1 MVKKQKE
8 EFKMGTK
15 NSNYSDCDFAGWAT
29 KFNVLCADGRIIKH
43 GAFND
48 IDGAKIPLIYNH
60 IHDNLSDVLGHAYME
75 CRDEG
80 VYAYGYFNETE
91 QARIAKE
98 AVQHGDMDSLSIWA
112 NHLKQVG
119 PYVEHGE
126 IKELSLVLAGAN
138 PGAYIEDVALA
149 HGEMPN
155 MSDYEANIYSG
166 EQLEIIHSSDG
177 NPDMKTLQGII
188 GQLNTI
194 LENSNKN
201 IVAHAIKDMPVD
213 KKDTT
218 KDTETV
224 KEVLDSMSDT
234 QYKVTYALVQDA
246 LDSSSKKDDSTTTNS
261 DNKEDKTMPTI
272 EHNIFEKNA
281 EGATLAHQDMEKYN
295 EAISDGKRYGS
306 LKESFLAHGITNV
319 EYLFPDAKTLNAS
332 PEFISRNQGW
342 VDDVMNSVHHTPFSR
357 IKSVFADLR
366 EDEARARGYIKGKLK
381 KEEVFSLLKRTTTPQ
396 TIYKKQK
403 IDRDD
408 IIDITD
414 FDVIIW
420 LKSEMR
426 LMLNEEIA
434 RAVLVGDGRLTSSD
448 DHIKEDSIRPIWKD
462 ADLYTIKYA
471 IPITKESTAAEKA
484 NAFIE
489 ACVRARIEYKGSGN
503 PKLFAPES
511 IITECLLLKD
521 KNGRTI
527 YDNID
532 KLATACRASK
542 IVSVPVM
549 ENLTRVDKTDTLTLQ
564 GIIVNLQDYNIGADK
579 GGAINMFDDFDID
592 YNAQKYL
599 IETRISGAL
608 IKPLSAIAIETKIP
622 TADLSKASAGSGT
635 GVSGN

>member
-1 MVKKQKE
+1 
-8 EFKMGTK
+8 MGTK

-48 IDGAKIPLIYNH
+48 IDGAKIPLVYNH

-246 LDSSSKKDDSTTTNS
+246 LDSSSKKGDSTTTNS

-414 FDVIIW
+414 YDVIIW

-448 DHIKEDSIRPIWKD
+448 DHIKEDSVRPIWKD

-532 KLATACRASK
+532 KLATACRVSK

-579 GGAINMFDDFDID
+579 GGSINMFDDFDID

-622 TADLSKASAGSGT
+622 TEDLSKASAGSGT

>member
-1 MVKKQKE
+1 
-8 EFKMGTK
+8 MGTK

-448 DHIKEDSIRPIWKD
+448 DHIKEDNIRPIWKD

-532 KLATACRASK
+532 KLATACRVSK